1 MIRQIRIFSYML
13 AVTPEDQANK
23 WLANNP
29 KIQINDIKI
38 TYADDLGEIVMI
50 DYCIEEGESTNDA

>member
-1 MIRQIRIFSYML
+1 MIRQIRTFSYML
-13 AVTPEDQANK
+13 AVTSEDQVNK

-38 TYADDLGEIVMI
+38 TYGDDVGEIIMI